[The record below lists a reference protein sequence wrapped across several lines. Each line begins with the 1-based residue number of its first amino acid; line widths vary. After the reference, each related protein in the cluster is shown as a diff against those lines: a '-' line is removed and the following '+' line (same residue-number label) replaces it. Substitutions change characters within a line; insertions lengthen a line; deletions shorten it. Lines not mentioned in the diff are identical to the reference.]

1 MENLQE
7 KLLSSFIVFE
17 NEYLSEVDSPLHEI
31 RREALKRFENQGFP
45 TKRDEE
51 WKYTNLKPILKNDFR
66 LLPKSDDDIEFKDV
80 KRFFLNDVD
89 SYKLVFINGVFSSWL
104 SETTHQNWDVCTFG
118 AALKKYRNVLDE
130 YFSEATPKNHPLVD
144 INTAFSKEGAFIR
157 IPKNKVVDKPIQM
170 IFLNTHSASEIM
182 VQPRNLIVVEEGAQV
197 EIVERHQNLTD
208 NAVFTNS
215 VTEIFAKANSVVD
228 LYKIQNDNA
237 SATLID
243 NTFVQQKRDSTV
255 SVGTFSFGGK
265 LIRNNLN
272 FYLTEPNC
280 VANMDG
286 ITLIDGNQLVDH
298 HTLADHQAPH
308 CNSNELYKGIF
319 DEKSHGVFNGKVIV
333 HKDAQKTDAFQAN
346 NNVLLSDSAQI
357 DTKPQ
362 LEIFA
367 DDVKCS
373 HGCTVGQ
380 LDEDAMFYLQSRGIN
395 KKEARAMLMYAFTN
409 DSLERVKISSLK
421 RKLNILIAKK
431 LGVDLDFEL

>member
-51 WKYTNLKPILKNDFR
+51 WKYTNLKPILKDDFR
-66 LLPKSDDDIEFKDV
+66 LLPKSDEDIEFKDV

-118 AALKKYRNVLDE
+118 SALKKYRDVLDE

-170 IFLNTHSASEIM
+170 IFLNTNSSSEIM

-208 NAVFTNS
+208 NSVFTNS
-215 VTEIFAKANSVVD
+215 VTEVFAKANSVVD
-228 LYKIQNDNA
+228 LYKIQNDNS
-237 SATLID
+237 SATLVD
-243 NTFVQQKRDSTV
+243 NTFVQQKRDSEVTI
-255 SVGTFSFGGK
+255 GTFSFGGR

-272 FYLTEPNC
+272 FYLTEPGC

-346 NNVLLSDSAQI
+346 NNVLLSDTAQI

-409 DSLERVKISSLK
+409 DSLERIKISSLK

>member
-66 LLPKSDDDIEFKDV
+66 LLPKSDEDIEFKDV

-118 AALKKYRNVLDE
+118 SALKKYRDVLDE

-170 IFLNTHSASEIM
+170 IFLNTNSASEIM

-255 SVGTFSFGGK
+255 TVGTFSFGGK

>member
-17 NEYLSEVDSPLHEI
+17 NEYLSEVDSPLHDI

-51 WKYTNLKPILKNDFR
+51 WKYTNLKPILKEDFR
-66 LLPKSDDDIEFKDV
+66 LLPKSDEDIEFKDV

-118 AALKKYRNVLDE
+118 SALKKYRDVLDE

-170 IFLNTHSASEIM
+170 IFLNTNSSSEIM

-208 NAVFTNS
+208 NSVFTNS
-215 VTEIFAKANSVVD
+215 VTEVFAKANSVVD
-228 LYKIQNDNA
+228 LYKIQNDNS

-243 NTFVQQKRDSTV
+243 NTFVQQKRDSEVT
-255 SVGTFSFGGK
+255 VGTFSFGGK

-272 FYLTEPNC
+272 FYLTEPGC

-346 NNVLLSDSAQI
+346 NNVLLSDTAQI

-409 DSLERVKISSLK
+409 DSLERIKISSLK

>member
-170 IFLNTHSASEIM
+170 IFLNTNSASEIM

-255 SVGTFSFGGK
+255 TVGTFSFGGK